1 MDFNSSD
8 IYYDFDDNI
17 TSQRS
22 RLPVQT
28 NWFPFHAGTA
38 AAAVQTHAACL
49 LFTNKKTQYN
59 HLHTACLLQRRL
71 LMSNA
76 KRHYVNQM
84 NPIISVHCSK
94 EETLSVSSVWI
105 INLSTM
111 STLSIK
117 G

>member
-49 LFTNKKTQYN
+49 LFTNKKHNT
-59 HLHTACLLQRRL
+59 
-71 LMSNA
+71 
-76 KRHYVNQM
+76 
-84 NPIISVHCSK
+84 IIYIQHVFYR
-94 EETLSVSSVWI
+94 EDY
-105 INLSTM
+105 
-111 STLSIK
+111 
-117 G
+117 